1 MIGKNFYFLL
11 FTFSYSA
18 LPFMNE
24 QKEKIKLMIVAGE
37 ASGDIHAAEL
47 VKTLKEI
54 SPNTEFE
61 FFGLTGHAMRDAGV
75 ESVVKNDELGVQ
87 GLYEIFVKAFAK
99 LVKAFRKLK
108 EAAIERKPDAVILID
123 YPDFN
128 LRLARSLKKRGL
140 KVIYYISPQLWAWRS
155 HRVGFIKK
163 YVDLMLVVFPFE
175 LEWYKRRG
183 VNHVEYVGHPLAGE
197 VKPKYSKEEFCRR
210 NNLDSSRSIISLLP
224 GSRRKA
230 MWNNLPI
237 LFETASLLSQQNPGL
252 QFVVA
257 LAPTRKREEV
267 EELSGKL
274 SITTPASLV
283 IVENETREAIAASD
297 VAAVVSGTATLETAL
312 LETPLVVVYKEFES
326 TYRLFKPLINVE
338 FFSLVNIIAGEKVV
352 EELIQHDF
360 TPQKLADELKKLLEP
375 KANQEMRESLREIVK
390 KLGNDGSSKR
400 AAETV
405 LHEVRRKVE

>member
-1 MIGKNFYFLL
+1 
-11 FTFSYSA
+11 
-18 LPFMNE
+18 
-24 QKEKIKLMIVAGE
+24 MIVAGE